1 MKFAN
6 ILGIYQFTE
15 KLIRKNFDEDL
26 FKTFNQPSAW
36 KTSSFHYRQRQLH
49 YLEPSI
55 RMSKTHSVLHNN
67 IMHSE
72 INYHVL
78 KSDRNQRTHNDSSLD
93 GHPELFNEKKTKWF
107 SARIQS
113 QHPVITCNT
122 QMIQGFDGGRRV
134 YLKLLQINVSEN
146 HINFKLLQHEA
157 TESILHVQ
165 AVSRFN
171 KAEVRQS
178 KVTTG
183 TKMTFSLNIKRFFL
197 LIFFFDVFIFFQL
210 RGLSRWNLCKLFKF
224 ILIQKNKK

>member
-15 KLIRKNFDEDL
+15 KLIRKNFNEDL

-93 GHPELFNEKKTKWF
+93 GHPELFNEKKPNDFQLEYK
-107 SARIQS
+107 A
-113 QHPVITCNT
+113 
-122 QMIQGFDGGRRV
+122 
-134 YLKLLQINVSEN
+134 
-146 HINFKLLQHEA
+146 
-157 TESILHVQ
+157 SILLSLVILRWFR
-165 AVSRFN
+165 VSM
-171 KAEVRQS
+171 AGEE
-178 KVTTG
+178 
-183 TKMTFSLNIKRFFL
+183 
-197 LIFFFDVFIFFQL
+197 FI
-210 RGLSRWNLCKLFKF
+210 
-224 ILIQKNKK
+224 